1 MKTYFI
7 NNKYLNKEIFLTCY
21 KLDVIHQL
29 LNKNK
34 NVTGCEL
41 AFLSKYTMNINKLIV
56 TYFNLKLI
64 LKFILIQYKY
74 DIRHIMNLNKRINWM
89 MFTKFLSKNILQNSV
104 ILWLLVYFG
113 TFCIYLIAP
122 QYTFSNTLKICLLN
136 KLLLFQSARP

>member
-1 MKTYFI
+1 
-7 NNKYLNKEIFLTCY
+7 
-21 KLDVIHQL
+21 
-29 LNKNK
+29 
-34 NVTGCEL
+34 
-41 AFLSKYTMNINKLIV
+41 MNINKLIV

-122 QYTFSNTLKICLLN
+122 QYTFSNTLKICLLY
-136 KLLLFQSARP
+136 KLLLFQSVRQQNGTQYELKNIIKILKLTLWNFRFYWIKRTIKII